1 MIVSLPVDVC
11 VARMH
16 VGDHAKITAQAL
28 SAWYYPGQS
37 EVRTMNACESIATA
51 IAKSVGQDQ

>member
-1 MIVSLPVDVC
+1 
-11 VARMH
+11 MH

-51 IAKSVGQDQ
+51 ITKGVGQDQ